1 MKISIDFDATP
12 EEARKFFGLPDVA
25 PLQEAMV
32 AELQERMVANL
43 AAMDPEIMWRKWM
56 PAAGLGSAGA
66 GMDVMRQ
73 MWEQA
78 MQTTMRGA
86 GADGPKK

>member
-12 EEARKFFGLPDVA
+12 DEARKFFGLPDVA
-25 PLQEAMV
+25 PLQEAM
-32 AELQERMVANL
+32 ATELQKRMTANL
-43 AAMDPEIMWRKWM
+43 AAMDPETMWRQWM
-56 PAAGLGSAGA
+56 PSAGVGTASA
-66 GMDVMRQ
+66 GMDAMRQ

-86 GADGPKK
+86 EGPKK